1 MNLGCLSISQGGCQL
16 VLEEIEERILMRPDL
31 DKDDVIVAS
40 LDEATDRLEM
50 MLR

>member
-16 VLEEIEERILMRPDL
+16 ALEEIEERILMRPDL

-40 LDEATDRLEM
+40 LDEAIDRLEM